1 MKKTSSLNKTIT
13 NQRREIERLKKEL
26 EGERNNV
33 KDSNIAFKLLIQKV
47 ALEKRTIE
55 ERVAL
60 NLKNSV
66 LPLIDKLKKDGKS
79 DKVTLNAIDNTI
91 GNILSPL
98 IQNISSSYYGL
109 SKKEVQVASLIKQ
122 GLTTRKIAE
131 VLDIAK
137 STVDTH
143 RDNIR
148 KKMDLKGRGISLKKY
163 LKKMG

>member
-1 MKKTSSLNKTIT
+1 MDSVTRLNKVIT
-13 NQRREIERLKKEL
+13 SQKREIERLKREL

-47 ALEKRTIE
+47 ALEKKNIE

-66 LPLIDKLKKDGKS
+66 IPLIEKLKNDKGT

-91 GNILSPL
+91 SNILSPL
-98 IQNISSSYYGL
+98 IQNISSSYYAL

-122 GLTTRKIAE
+122 GLTTRQIADI
-131 VLDIAK
+131 LNIAK

-148 KKMDLKGRGISLKKY
+148 KKLDLKGKGVSLKKY